1 MHPSASIAEPNAL
14 SDFWDQHGEALYATA
29 FEVAKSSL
37 HGALFSEAED
47 VAVAALED
55 LFTGTWTSFELGVVR
70 RRLACIAKRKSID
83 YLRHRTAEKRDI
95 GKVSSMDD
103 DQDGSPIQVAGDAP
117 DPATEVLTRDDG
129 RFLGELL
136 SSLPE
141 RRRGIL
147 VDFYYCDLS
156 YQELAAKYGY
166 DINSIGGEISRAKK
180 TLLDVLQSR
189 TGLVEEIRQGLGMVK
204 RALNMLLMCLP

>member
-1 MHPSASIAEPNAL
+1 MHPSASIAEPDAL
-14 SDFWDQHGEALYATA
+14 SDFWDQHGQALYATA

-37 HGALFSEAED
+37 PRALVDDAND
-47 VAVAALED
+47 VAGPALED
-55 LFTGTWTSFELGVVR
+55 LFAGSWASFDLDMVR
-70 RRLACIAKRKSID
+70 RRLVCITKRKAID
-83 YLRHRTAEKRDI
+83 HLRHRTAQKRDI
-95 GKVSSMDD
+95 GKVTSMDD
-103 DQDGSPIQVAGDAP
+103 DQDGSPMQLDGGAP

-129 RFLGELL
+129 RLLGELL
-136 SSLPE
+136 NSLPE

-156 YQELAAKYGY
+156 YQDLAAKYGY

-189 TGLVEEIRQGLGMVK
+189 TGLVEEIRQGLGMVQ